1 MSSQKAETMC
11 RRAPRERLETGTALG
26 EPSEPCAAPELP
38 RCLRTARA
46 LLPPTAGTARPRA
59 WHAARGGLRHRGS
72 RRAAGVGRGKSGA
85 ASIGP
90 PGNGLC
96 CRLREGL
103 AGLSAEPA
111 ERDEIPRAQI
121 IRAALKVMPPVRFF
135 RPAVAQ
141 ADVGGMAVEV
151 EPSRQYPI
159 ACCCRATDGSRG
171 AV

>member
-111 ERDEIPRAQI
+111 ERERRDGCPPRHEPGTELGWSGA
-121 IRAALKVMPPVRFF
+121 RFRLVLLGDGFF
-135 RPAVAQ
+135 RTP
-141 ADVGGMAVEV
+141 
-151 EPSRQYPI
+151 
-159 ACCCRATDGSRG
+159 
-171 AV
+171 